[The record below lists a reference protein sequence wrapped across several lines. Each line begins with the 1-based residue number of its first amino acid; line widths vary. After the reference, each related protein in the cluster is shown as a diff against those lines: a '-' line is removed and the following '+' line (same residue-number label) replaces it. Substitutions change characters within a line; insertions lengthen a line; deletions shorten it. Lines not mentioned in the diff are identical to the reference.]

1 MIVIED
7 SLLKQAEVNEEK
19 LRMEIAAALYAYAP
33 VSLRKA
39 ASMAGVNWMEL
50 QWYLGKEKGIET
62 YTEKMLL
69 DDLKTLE
76 QLRK

>member
-7 SLLKQAEVNEEK
+7 SLLQRAEVNEEK
-19 LRMEIAAALYAYAP
+19 LRMEIAAALYAHGA

-39 ASMAGVNWMEL
+39 ATITGVNWMKL
-50 QWYLGKEKGIET
+50 QWHLGEEKSIET
-62 YTEKMLL
+62 YTLEMLMNN
-69 DDLKTLE
+69 LKIAE